1 VALADK
7 ASALAPSDAAYWSKE
22 LFWWLLCLL
31 VACWLCAWLK
41 PGTDLASSAARAFD
55 SSVLLLSHG
64 GTDPAMSDDN
74 SEDDEDSSYR
84 QRRPARSLA
93 PKQPAAPFKTS
104 AFRKRVTPLL
114 QKRIAARYGFKC
126 AICGM
131 PFTDQSLWEIDHI
144 APLSSARTAADVA
157 RLNDISNLQPVHRS
171 PCHQMKTSRE
181 AARR

>member
-1 VALADK
+1 M
-7 ASALAPSDAAYWSKE
+7 
-22 LFWWLLCLL
+22 FWLLLGLL

-55 SSVLLLSHG
+55 SSVLLLSRG
-64 GTDPAMSDDN
+64 GTDPA
-74 SEDDEDSSYR
+74 DDEDASHR
-84 QRRPARSLA
+84 QRRPTQSVA
-93 PKQPAAPFKTS
+93 PKQPAAPLKTS

-114 QKRIAARYGFKC
+114 QKRVAARYGFKC
-126 AICGM
+126 AICGL

-144 APLSSARTAADVA
+144 IPLSSARNDADVA

-181 AARR
+181 AAAR